1 MMIIELFLVIA
12 GIGAVTALYA
22 FLYNDKENFT
32 HIISGLLSG
41 VIWIILGYQAY
52 IGIEFQNVIETS
64 TFTNGSLSS
73 ISNEV
78 VLSSYQ
84 YGWLGMLFVILGVI
98 MILYSIVQAVNAN
111 KDIIEEL
118 EGNDEDIHN
127 PVR

>member
-1 MMIIELFLVIA
+1 MISELYIVIA
-12 GIGAVTALYA
+12 MLGAVTAAYA

-52 IGIEFQNVIETS
+52 IGIEFQNVIETA
-64 TFTNGSLSS
+64 TFDNGSLST

-84 YGWLGMLFVILGVI
+84 YGWLGMLFVMLGVI

-118 EGNDEDIHN
+118 EGKDEDIHN

>member
-1 MMIIELFLVIA
+1 MIIELFLVIA
-12 GIGAVTALYA
+12 GLGAITSLYA
-22 FLYNDKENFT
+22 FLYDDKENFT

-41 VIWIILGYQAY
+41 VVWFILGYQAY

-64 TFTNGSLSS
+64 TFTNGSLST

-84 YGWLGMLFVILGVI
+84 YGWLGMLFVVLGVI
-98 MILYSIVQAVNAN
+98 MMLYSVVQAVNAN

-118 EGNDEDIHN
+118 EGNDEDIHK

>member
-1 MMIIELFLVIA
+1 MIIELFIVIA
-12 GIGAVTALYA
+12 AIGAVTAAYA

-41 VIWIILGYQAY
+41 VVWIMLGYQAY
-52 IGIEFQNVIETS
+52 IGIEFQNVIETA

-73 ISNEV
+73 IGNEV

-84 YGWLGMLFVILGVI
+84 YGWLGMLFIMLGVI
-98 MILYSIVQAVNAN
+98 MILYSVVQAVNAN

-118 EGNDEDIHN
+118 EGKDEDIHN

>member
-1 MMIIELFLVIA
+1 MIIELFLVIA

-32 HIISGLLSG
+32 HIISGLLCG

-64 TFTNGSLSS
+64 TFTNGSLST

-84 YGWLGMLFVILGVI
+84 YGWLGMLFVMLGVI
-98 MILYSIVQAVNAN
+98 MMLYSVVQAVNAN

-118 EGNDEDIHN
+118 EGNDEDIHK

>member
-1 MMIIELFLVIA
+1 MISDLFIVIA
-12 GIGAVTALYA
+12 AIGAVTAAYA

-41 VIWIILGYQAY
+41 VVWIILGYQAY
-52 IGIEFQNVIETS
+52 IGIEFQNVIETA
-64 TFTNGSLSS
+64 TFDNGTLSA

-84 YGWLGMLFVILGVI
+84 YGWLGMLFIMFGVI
-98 MILYSIVQAVNAN
+98 MILYSVVQAVNAN

-118 EGNDEDIHN
+118 EGNDEDIHE

>member
-1 MMIIELFLVIA
+1 MMIIELFIVIA
-12 GIGAVTALYA
+12 AIGAVTAAYA

-41 VIWIILGYQAY
+41 VVWIMLGYQAY
-52 IGIEFQNVIETS
+52 IGIEFQNVIETA

-73 ISNEV
+73 IGNEV

-84 YGWLGMLFVILGVI
+84 YGWLGMLFIMLGVI
-98 MILYSIVQAVNAN
+98 MILYSVVQAVNAN

-118 EGNDEDIHN
+118 EGKDEDIHN

>member
-1 MMIIELFLVIA
+1 MISELYIVIA
-12 GIGAVTALYA
+12 MLGAVTAAYA

-64 TFTNGSLSS
+64 TFTNGSLST

-84 YGWLGMLFVILGVI
+84 YGWLGMLFVMLGVI

-118 EGNDEDIHN
+118 EGNDEDIHK

>member
-1 MMIIELFLVIA
+1 MISDLFIVIA
-12 GIGAVTALYA
+12 AIGAVTAAYA

-41 VIWIILGYQAY
+41 VVWIMLGYQAY
-52 IGIEFQNVIETS
+52 IGIEFQNVIETA

-73 ISNEV
+73 IGNEV

-84 YGWLGMLFVILGVI
+84 YGWLGMLFIMLGVI
-98 MILYSIVQAVNAN
+98 MILYSVVQAVNAN

-118 EGNDEDIHN
+118 EGKDEDIHN

>member
-1 MMIIELFLVIA
+1 MIIELFVVIA
-12 GIGAVTALYA
+12 AIGAVTAAYA

-41 VIWIILGYQAY
+41 VVWIILGYQAY
-52 IGIEFQNVIETS
+52 IGIEFKNVIETA
-64 TFTNGSLSS
+64 TFDNGTLSA

-84 YGWLGMLFVILGVI
+84 YGWLGMLFIMFGVI
-98 MILYSIVQAVNAN
+98 MILYSVVQAVNAN

-118 EGNDEDIHN
+118 EGNDEDIHE

>member
-1 MMIIELFLVIA
+1 MISELFIVIA
-12 GIGAVTALYA
+12 GLGAVTALYA

-41 VIWIILGYQAY
+41 VVWIILGYQAY

-64 TFTNGSLSS
+64 TFDNGTLST

-84 YGWLGMLFVILGVI
+84 YGWLGMLFIMLGVI
-98 MILYSIVQAVNAN
+98 MVLYSIVQAVNAN

-118 EGNDEDIHN
+118 EGKDEDIHE

>member
-1 MMIIELFLVIA
+1 MIIELFLVIA
-12 GIGAVTALYA
+12 ALGAVTAAYA

-41 VIWIILGYQAY
+41 VVWIMLGYQAY
-52 IGIEFQNVIETS
+52 IGIEFQNVIETA
-64 TFTNGSLSS
+64 TFDNGSLSS
-73 ISNEV
+73 IGNEV

-84 YGWLGMLFVILGVI
+84 YGWLGMLFIMLGVI
-98 MILYSIVQAVNAN
+98 MILYSVVQAVNAN

-118 EGNDEDIHN
+118 EGNDEDIHK

>member
-1 MMIIELFLVIA
+1 MISELFIVIA
-12 GIGAVTALYA
+12 TLGAITAAYA

-41 VIWIILGYQAY
+41 VVWIILGYQAY
-52 IGIEFQNVIETS
+52 IGIEFQNVIETA

-73 ISNEV
+73 IGNEV

-84 YGWLGMLFVILGVI
+84 YGWLGMLFIMLGVI

-118 EGNDEDIHN
+118 EGNDEDIHK

>member
-1 MMIIELFLVIA
+1 MIIELFLVIA

-64 TFTNGSLSS
+64 TFTNGSLST

-84 YGWLGMLFVILGVI
+84 YGWLGMLFVMLGVI
-98 MILYSIVQAVNAN
+98 MMLYSVVQAVNAN

-118 EGNDEDIHN
+118 EGNDEDIHK

>member
-1 MMIIELFLVIA
+1 MIIELFLVIA
-12 GIGAVTALYA
+12 VIGAVTALYA

-64 TFTNGSLSS
+64 TFTNGSLST

-84 YGWLGMLFVILGVI
+84 YGWLGMLFVMLGVI
-98 MILYSIVQAVNAN
+98 MMLYSVVQAVNAN

-118 EGNDEDIHN
+118 EGKDEDIHN

>member
-1 MMIIELFLVIA
+1 MIIELFLVIA

-32 HIISGLLSG
+32 HIISGFLSG
-41 VIWIILGYQAY
+41 VVWIMLGYQAY

-64 TFTNGSLSS
+64 TFTNGSLST

-84 YGWLGMLFVILGVI
+84 YGWLGMLFVMLGVI

-118 EGNDEDIHN
+118 EGKDEDIHK

>member
-1 MMIIELFLVIA
+1 MISELFIVIA
-12 GIGAVTALYA
+12 AIGAVTAAYA
-22 FLYNDKENFT
+22 FLYNDKENYT

-41 VIWIILGYQAY
+41 VVWIILGYQAY
-52 IGIEFQNVIETS
+52 IGIEFQNVIETATFDNGTLS
-64 TFTNGSLSS
+64 T

-84 YGWLGMLFVILGVI
+84 YGWLGMLFVMLGAI
-98 MILYSIVQAVNAN
+98 MILYTIVQAVNAN

-118 EGNDEDIHN
+118 EGNDEDIHK

>member
-1 MMIIELFLVIA
+1 MIIELFLVIA

-32 HIISGLLSG
+32 HIISGFLSG
-41 VIWIILGYQAY
+41 VVWIMLGYQAY
-52 IGIEFQNVIETS
+52 IGIEFQNVIETATFDNGTLS
-64 TFTNGSLSS
+64 T

-84 YGWLGMLFVILGVI
+84 YGWLGMLFIMLGVI
-98 MILYSIVQAVNAN
+98 MVLYSIVQAVNAN

>member
-1 MMIIELFLVIA
+1 MIIELFLVIA

-32 HIISGLLSG
+32 HIISGFLSG
-41 VIWIILGYQAY
+41 VVWIMLGYQAY
-52 IGIEFQNVIETS
+52 IGIEFQNVIETA
-64 TFTNGSLSS
+64 TFDNGSLSS
-73 ISNEV
+73 IGNEV

-84 YGWLGMLFVILGVI
+84 YGWLGMLFIMLGVI
-98 MILYSIVQAVNAN
+98 MVLYSIVQAVNAN

-118 EGNDEDIHN
+118 EGDDEDIHK

>member
-1 MMIIELFLVIA
+1 MISELFIVIA
-12 GIGAVTALYA
+12 ALGAITAAYA

-41 VIWIILGYQAY
+41 VVWIILGYQAY
-52 IGIEFQNVIETS
+52 IGIEFQNVIETA

-73 ISNEV
+73 IGNEV

-84 YGWLGMLFVILGVI
+84 YGWLGMLFIMLGVI
-98 MILYSIVQAVNAN
+98 MILYSVVQAVNAN

-118 EGNDEDIHN
+118 EGKDEDIHK

>member
-1 MMIIELFLVIA
+1 MISELFIVIA
-12 GIGAVTALYA
+12 MLGAVTAAYA

-32 HIISGLLSG
+32 HIISGFLSG
-41 VIWIILGYQAY
+41 VVWIILGYQAY

-64 TFTNGSLSS
+64 TFTNGSLST

-84 YGWLGMLFVILGVI
+84 YGWLGMLFVMLGVI

-118 EGNDEDIHN
+118 EGKDEDIHK

>member
-1 MMIIELFLVIA
+1 MIIELFLVIA

>member
-1 MMIIELFLVIA
+1 MIIELFLVIA

-32 HIISGLLSG
+32 HIISGFLSG
-41 VIWIILGYQAY
+41 VVWIMLGYQAY
-52 IGIEFQNVIETS
+52 IGIEFQNVIETA
-64 TFTNGSLSS
+64 TFDNGSLSS
-73 ISNEV
+73 IGNEV

-84 YGWLGMLFVILGVI
+84 YGWLGMLFIMLGVI
-98 MILYSIVQAVNAN
+98 MVLYSIVQAVNAN

-118 EGNDEDIHN
+118 EGKDEDIHN

>member
-1 MMIIELFLVIA
+1 MIIELFIVIA
-12 GIGAVTALYA
+12 AIGAVTAAYA

-41 VIWIILGYQAY
+41 VVWIMLGYQAY
-52 IGIEFQNVIETS
+52 IGIEFQNVIETA
-64 TFTNGSLSS
+64 TFDNGSLSS
-73 ISNEV
+73 IGNEV

-84 YGWLGMLFVILGVI
+84 YGWLGMLFIMLGVI
-98 MILYSIVQAVNAN
+98 MVLYSIVQAVNAN

-118 EGNDEDIHN
+118 EGDDEDIHK

>member
-1 MMIIELFLVIA
+1 MISELYIVIA
-12 GIGAVTALYA
+12 MLGAITAAYA
-22 FLYNDKENFT
+22 FLYNDEENFT

-64 TFTNGSLSS
+64 TFTNGSLST

-84 YGWLGMLFVILGVI
+84 YGWLGMLFIMLGVI